1 LLRLIVC
8 SFALPKTRKNTLF
21 FLWVFFAG
29 MFEVLFLF
37 VGLDLSFSLG
47 SVAIWS
53 LRIFCF
59 YESRSNFVQL
69 ASFKNCNFFLSL
81 VFVGLAYQGKGYCV

>member
-8 SFALPKTRKNTLF
+8 SFALPKTRQNTLF

-47 SVAIWS
+47 SVGVS
-53 LRIFCF
+53 DFFCF
-59 YESRSNFVQL
+59 YESGSNFVQL

>member
-8 SFALPKTRKNTLF
+8 SFALPKTTLF

-29 MFEVLFLF
+29 MFEVFFFLGG
-37 VGLDLSFSLG
+37 GLDLSFILG

-59 YESRSNFVQL
+59 YESEFNFVPL

-81 VFVGLAYQGKGYCV
+81 VFVGLEYQRQGYRV